1 MTKKLLILLT
11 LQLIILA
18 CQEYYLYER
27 PIIPEATKRK
37 SEDIIKRVL
46 DKNDRKMLLGIVKI
60 YSGAFYNYTTD
71 DKGQVIELHWNPC
84 YQISEKELRLLIK
97 MKNIKIIT
105 CLSIS
110 NKEQLARFNSK
121 QYSLISY
128 LLANDKGQ
136 LDFSIKDDGPFT
148 NDLSRLFKK

>member
-1 MTKKLLILLT
+1 MTKKLIILLI

-18 CQEYYLYER
+18 CQEYYIYER
-27 PIIPEATKRK
+27 PIKSEATKRR

-46 DKNDRKMLLGIVKI
+46 DNNDRKMLLGIVKI

-71 DKGQVIELHWNPC
+71 EKGQVIELHRNPC
-84 YQISEKELRLLIK
+84 HQISEKEFRLLIK
-97 MKNIKIIT
+97 MKNLKIIT
-105 CLSIS
+105 CLYIS
-110 NKEQLARFNSK
+110 NKEQLTLFNSK

-136 LDFSIKDDGPFT
+136 LDLSIKDDGPFT
-148 NDLSRLFKK
+148 NDLSRKFKK